1 MTFNLDNKIFGT
13 VPEKN
18 KNRALFSQSPSE
30 ILYLTFAYFH
40 DFCVQQR
47 LANLLV
53 YF

>member
-1 MTFNLDNKIFGT
+1 MTFHLDNKISGT
-13 VPEKN
+13 VQEKN
-18 KNRALFSQSPSE
+18 KNRALFSHTPRE
-30 ILYLTFAYFH
+30 ILYLTFTYFH